1 MIVEHL
7 GFHFVVTIGPYR
19 VRWGVSVDE
28 GNAEK

>member
-1 MIVEHL
+1 MKMEHL

-28 GNAEK
+28 SNSGS

>member
-1 MIVEHL
+1 MIMEHL

-28 GNAEK
+28 GPTS

>member
-1 MIVEHL
+1 MEHL

-28 GNAEK
+28 GPSSS

>member
-1 MIVEHL
+1 MEHL

-28 GNAEK
+28 GNSEK

>member
-1 MIVEHL
+1 MEYL

-28 GNAEK
+28 GNTGS

>member
-1 MIVEHL
+1 MEHL

-28 GNAEK
+28 GNSG

>member
-1 MIVEHL
+1 MEHL

-28 GNAEK
+28 GNTGS